1 MKTLSEMKTLVEN
14 GKTHLLTIEKAK
26 ELKGKTISTIYFGYS
41 GQDGVDNFIVGEV
54 MSELEYYRNL
64 KEDCFPDKYG
74 FKNRAEYWE
83 SYMNKEKLEEKKN
96 TNLLLTADGRNTYIR
111 ETGEGVFWCSDEDR
125 WVRYVED

>member
-41 GQDGVDNFIVGEV
+41 GQDGVDNFVVGEV

-96 TNLLLTADGRNTYIR
+96 TTYYSQQTDATHISVKLEKEFFGAQMKTDG
-111 ETGEGVFWCSDEDR
+111 
-125 WVRYVED
+125 